1 MNDASFSRRDSV
13 GSLVDLSMITSKN
26 PVFHIRLRG
35 CRLVGLREK
44 PRKFR
49 SSSDSL
55 FLCSSLNS
63 GDIINEQFIFDSEVS
78 CWSSKQPDVSE
89 ITHRCPSFSGS
100 AWPMHSSRDDLVSE
114 LQVGN
119 PDITFSVT
127 ICGYHGRCSNIFSKS
142 KCLLPSRTT
151 FMSPRV

>member
-1 MNDASFSRRDSV
+1 MTKDFQRVGTFIKHFLNLFMNDASFSRRNSV
-13 GSLVDLSMITSKN
+13 VSLVDWSMITSKN

-63 GDIINEQFIFDSEVS
+63 GDIINEQFICDSKFLAGHPS
-78 CWSSKQPDVSE
+78 NPMCWK
-89 ITHRCPSFSGS
+89 
-100 AWPMHSSRDDLVSE
+100 
-114 LQVGN
+114 
-119 PDITFSVT
+119 
-127 ICGYHGRCSNIFSKS
+127 
-142 KCLLPSRTT
+142 
-151 FMSPRV
+151 

>member
-13 GSLVDLSMITSKN
+13 GSLVDWSMITSKN

-63 GDIINEQFIFDSEVS
+63 GDIINEQFICDSEVS

-100 AWPMHSSRDDLVSE
+100 AWPMHIPLGMIWFRNCRLVTQTS
-114 LQVGN
+114 LFRYDMWIPWTV
-119 PDITFSVT
+119 
-127 ICGYHGRCSNIFSKS
+127 
-142 KCLLPSRTT
+142 
-151 FMSPRV
+151 